1 MKKPIYR
8 GICLKIGVWIVCRFN
23 GGGGGGEGKKEGNA
37 LYVRF

>member
-23 GGGGGGEGKKEGNA
+23 GGGGREGKKEGNA